1 MIMWYKWGLLSLLGP
16 GGFILNLI
24 MGNVEVE
31 KRRIFLRGYGGK
43 QETVGAMQKP
53 PCFTE
58 IWTQGKKR
66 SAIVKIV
73 FHAL

>member
-31 KRRIFLRGYGGK
+31 KGGIFLRGYEGK
-43 QETVGAMQKP
+43 HEAVGAMQK
-53 PCFTE
+53 T
-58 IWTQGKKR
+58 
-66 SAIVKIV
+66 SM
-73 FHAL
+73 FHRNLDTDL